1 MSKLW
6 SSDRELP
13 APNLEQLRK
22 QAKELVAA
30 VAGRD
35 ADAIAFV
42 RRHHPG
48 WRSETSSSERSEERF
63 QLSDAQWAIAR
74 YLGDASWPAL
84 VQRLARVDHIPLVAI
99 RNLVVF
105 PGQTLTLDVGRPRSI
120 TAVNAARAGDGRL
133 VMFAQRVATTE
144 TPTRSDLHAIGT
156 VGQIVSVRDAGAG
169 HKVEVAGT
177 GRVKLVDLV
186 ERDGMLTA
194 EVAPAD
200 AATPVDA
207 EQVRRSV
214 VTVLDELARRL
225 REPSEHP
232 LVKLMTHVN
241 LLPAS
246 IQQQILESD
255 DPGAL
260 ARAIAQALQS

>member
-6 SSDRELP
+6 SSDGDLP

-30 VAGRD
+30 VAAGD
-35 ADAIAFV
+35 ADAIAFA

-48 WRSETSSSERSEERF
+48 WREPF

-74 YLGDASWPAL
+74 CFGDASWPAL
-84 VQRLARVDHIPLVAI
+84 VHRLARVDLIPVVAI

-120 TAVNAARAGDGRL
+120 AAVRAALAGDRRL
-133 VMFAQRVATTE
+133 AMFAQRVAATE
-144 TPTRSDLHAIGT
+144 TPTVSDLHAIGT
-156 VGQIVSVRDAGAG
+156 VGEIVSMRDEGAG

-177 GRVKLVDLV
+177 GRVRLVELV
-186 ERDGMLTA
+186 ERDGMLGA

-200 AATPVDA
+200 IATPVDP

-225 REPSEHP
+225 REPTEHP
-232 LVKLMTHVN
+232 LAKLMTHVN

-260 ARAIAQALQS
+260 ARAIAQALQA

>member
-6 SSDRELP
+6 SSDRDLP

-30 VAGRD
+30 VADGD
-35 ADAIAFV
+35 VDAIAFV

-48 WRSETSSSERSEERF
+48 WRDTPSSERSEERF

-74 YLGDASWPAL
+74 CFGDASWPAL
-84 VQRLARVDHIPLVAI
+84 VQRLARIPLVAI

-120 TAVNAARAGDGRL
+120 AAVNAARAGDGRL

-156 VGQIVSVRDAGAG
+156 VGQIVSVRDEGAG

-186 ERDGMLTA
+186 ESDGMLAAQVT
-194 EVAPAD
+194 PAD

-225 REPSEHP
+225 SEPSQHP
-232 LVKLMTHVN
+232 LAKLMTHVN